1 MNHSRYTLLLLFIVL
16 LASCGTARK
25 TVVPD
30 DEAML
35 PTAEQRKY
43 EYYFLESVKLE
54 QLGRYDEAYEML
66 QHCLAI
72 CPTAPSALYKTANY
86 HFALNQKEQAAKA
99 LLGAVEGAPDNYWYR
114 QTLASYYQGNREY
127 DKAIATIEDM
137 QQRFPNR
144 NSELLPALVG
154 LYGHTGQYDKVIDAL
169 ARLEQLT
176 GKSEAISM
184 EKMRNYLLMGN
195 KEGAF
200 SEMEALAA
208 EYPDNLYYRVVLAE
222 VYMDHGR
229 AAESEPLLQAVL
241 AEDPDNGP
249 AKITLAG
256 YYKQQGDT
264 VSYLAW
270 ADSVVMS
277 SDVNDDFKVRMMA
290 QLITDK
296 TDSTWVMALFE
307 RAIAQPRQSAKLG
320 HLCVQYML
328 SINQPEERVRPIL
341 LRMLEVEPDHIPAR
355 SQLLS
360 YAARRDDIEEMVS
373 ICSEGIDYTP
383 EVLAYYYYKGI
394 GLAVY
399 MNRPEEALETY
410 RQAIRQVTE
419 GSDAEMVAD
428 IYTAMG
434 DLLHEQGK
442 AAEAYAC
449 YDSALQ
455 YQPDNILVLN
465 NYAYF
470 LAEEGGDLER
480 AEQMSRRTIEAEP
493 DNATYLDTYAW
504 ILYKLQRYEEAL
516 AYMERALVAQVKPS
530 DVLYEH
536 AGDICHQLGNKRK
549 ALDYWYNALDLQR
562 EAGTVNRELEKK
574 IRTMK

>member
-574 IRTMK
+574 IKGTK